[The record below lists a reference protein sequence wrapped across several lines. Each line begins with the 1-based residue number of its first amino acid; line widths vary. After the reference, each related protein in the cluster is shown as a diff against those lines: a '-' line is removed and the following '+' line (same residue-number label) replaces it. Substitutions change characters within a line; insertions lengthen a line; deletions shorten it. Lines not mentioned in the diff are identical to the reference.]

1 MGVAT
6 IDHVNVRTAEPAR
19 AIAFYRDVLGMRFQ
33 PFPGHEDGARGGW
46 MLDDGGRAAVH
57 VGSAALAYP
66 SDDAV
71 PWRAGAAQG
80 ALHHVALACTD
91 RDAME
96 ARLAGSGVNWTENR
110 IAAAALT
117 QLFVVDPDGILIE
130 LNFHEP

>member
-46 MLDDGGRAAVH
+46 MLDDGGRAVVH
-57 VGSAALAYP
+57 IGSAALAYP
-66 SDDAV
+66 SDPVA
-71 PWRAGAAQG
+71 PWHPGAAQG

-91 RDAME
+91 RAEME
-96 ARLAGSGVNWTENR
+96 ARLAAHDVGFTANR
-110 IAAAALT
+110 IDAVRLT
-117 QLFVVDPDGILIE
+117 QLFVVDPDGILLE

>member
-1 MGVAT
+1 MGIAA

-33 PFPGHEDGARGGW
+33 PFPGHVDGARGGW
-46 MLDDGGRAAVH
+46 MLDDGDHAAVH
-57 VGSAALAYP
+57 IGSAALAYP

-71 PWRAGAAQG
+71 PWQAGATQG

-91 RDAME
+91 RDAIE
-96 ARLAGSGVNWTENR
+96 TRLAAQGVGWTAHR
-110 IAAAALT
+110 IDAVELT
-117 QLFVVDPDGILIE
+117 QLFVIDPDGILLE